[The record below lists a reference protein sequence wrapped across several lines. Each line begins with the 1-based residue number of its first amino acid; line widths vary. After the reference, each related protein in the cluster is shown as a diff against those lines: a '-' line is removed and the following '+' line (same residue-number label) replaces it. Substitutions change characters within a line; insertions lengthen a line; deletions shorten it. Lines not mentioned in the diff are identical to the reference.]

1 MTFCRIRK
9 LNLTNVI
16 GVTGTVA
23 KEIAAKQP
31 INLLAYSKFWPN
43 FQLFLSRKQKDLLET
58 FFVYE
63 FYSSSPITGFLLVG
77 YIGTILYK

>member
-1 MTFCRIRK
+1 MIRKSNLK

-31 INLLAYSKFWPN
+31 ELPLCATVREMST
-43 FQLFLSRKQKDLLET
+43 SRA
-58 FFVYE
+58 
-63 FYSSSPITGFLLVG
+63 
-77 YIGTILYK
+77 

>member
-1 MTFCRIRK
+1 VYSCFVNFMTFCRIRK

-31 INLLAYSKFWPN
+31 INLLAYSKF
-43 FQLFLSRKQKDLLET
+43 
-58 FFVYE
+58 
-63 FYSSSPITGFLLVG
+63 
-77 YIGTILYK
+77 